1 MSSLQSSEGTQV
13 NEGAE
18 AFSKL
23 ESEIGE
29 LVRRDTTA
37 PRLQQG
43 NDYEL
48 NVGSLVNTQVN
59 DGVDVFSKLEG
70 EIREHV
76 GSMVQK
82 VSGNSVQEVENLVT
96 EQRPSGASNSSLESR
111 ERTQV
116 DEGVGVF
123 SKLEGEIR
131 EHVGSVVQKVSGT
144 SVQEVE
150 NLITEQRPSGASN
163 SSLES
168 LERTQVDE
176 GVGVFSKLEGEI
188 REHVGSM
195 VQKVSG
201 TSVQEVENLITEQRP
216 SGASNS
222 SLESLERT
230 QVDEGVGVFSKL
242 EGEIREHVGS
252 MVQKVSGT
260 S

>member
-43 NDYEL
+43 NDDEL

-82 VSGNSVQEVENLVT
+82 VSG
-96 EQRPSGASNSSLESR
+96 
-111 ERTQV
+111 
-116 DEGVGVF
+116 
-123 SKLEGEIR
+123 
-131 EHVGSVVQKVSGT
+131 T

-150 NLITEQRPSGASN
+150 NLIAELQILRGKLQNEAARVQR
-163 SSLES
+163 
-168 LERTQVDE
+168 
-176 GVGVFSKLEGEI
+176 EI
-188 REHVGSM
+188 RDYAVLIQGAKKSITTISGSLSFW
-195 VQKVSG
+195 KDRDAPKIS
-201 TSVQEVENLITEQRP
+201 
-216 SGASNS
+216 A
-222 SLESLERT
+222 
-230 QVDEGVGVFSKL
+230 
-242 EGEIREHVGS
+242 
-252 MVQKVSGT
+252 
-260 S
+260 

>member
-43 NDYEL
+43 NDDEL

-82 VSGNSVQEVENLVT
+82 VSGTSVQEVENLVT
-96 EQRPSGASNSSLESR
+96 EQRPSGASNSSLESL

-150 NLITEQRPSGASN
+150 NLIAELQILRGKLQNEAARVQR
-163 SSLES
+163 
-168 LERTQVDE
+168 
-176 GVGVFSKLEGEI
+176 EI
-188 REHVGSM
+188 RDYAVLIQGAKKSITTISGSLSFW
-195 VQKVSG
+195 KDRDAPKIS
-201 TSVQEVENLITEQRP
+201 
-216 SGASNS
+216 A
-222 SLESLERT
+222 
-230 QVDEGVGVFSKL
+230 
-242 EGEIREHVGS
+242 
-252 MVQKVSGT
+252 
-260 S
+260 

>member
-43 NDYEL
+43 NDDEL

-76 GSMVQK
+76 GSVM
-82 VSGNSVQEVENLVT
+82 
-96 EQRPSGASNSSLESR
+96 
-111 ERTQV
+111 
-116 DEGVGVF
+116 
-123 SKLEGEIR
+123 
-131 EHVGSVVQKVSGT
+131 QKVSGT

-150 NLITEQRPSGASN
+150 NLIAELQILRGKLQNEAARVQR
-163 SSLES
+163 
-168 LERTQVDE
+168 
-176 GVGVFSKLEGEI
+176 EI
-188 REHVGSM
+188 RDYAVLIQGAKKSITTISGSLSFW
-195 VQKVSG
+195 KDRDAPKIS
-201 TSVQEVENLITEQRP
+201 
-216 SGASNS
+216 A
-222 SLESLERT
+222 
-230 QVDEGVGVFSKL
+230 
-242 EGEIREHVGS
+242 
-252 MVQKVSGT
+252 
-260 S
+260 